1 MWVWRREKNKEIKN
15 GKDDKKMRIHKRIV
29 GSVCVATVIG
39 TAIMQAPIGIMASS
53 QSTIVCDDT
62 TCWKVNISVPDR
74 ITVYTEQPQKIK
86 PKADK
91 SNGIKYKYKSSDT
104 SVATVGTDGKI
115 KGKKKGTATITTTV
129 TGSHVQRKVS
139 FSTKVTVEKSDL
151 TLMVSSKS
159 VAVGKSI
166 TIRAKKK
173 GISKGVTWSV
183 NHKSIATI
191 GKKNGKLTG
200 KKKGNVKVTAK
211 CGTIKKSVTI
221 KVK

>member
-1 MWVWRREKNKEIKN
+1 MMR
-15 GKDDKKMRIHKRIV
+15 KKIV
-29 GSVCVATVIG
+29 GSICAVAIIG
-39 TAIMQAPIGIMASS
+39 TAVMQTPIGIMANS
-53 QSTIVCDDT
+53 QSTVVCDDT

-74 ITVYTEQPQKIK
+74 MTVYTEQSKKIK

-91 SNGIKYKYKSSDT
+91 SDGIKYAYKSSDT
-104 SVATVGTDGKI
+104 SVATVGVNGKI
-115 KGKKKGTATITTTV
+115 KGKKKGTTIITTTV
-129 TGSHVQRKVS
+129 TGSHVQRKIS

-151 TLMVSSKS
+151 TLVVSSNS

-166 TIRAKKK
+166 RIKAKKK
-173 GISKGVTWSV
+173 GISKKVTWSV
-183 NHKSIATI
+183 NNKSIATI

-211 CGTIKKSVTI
+211 CGTIKKSITI